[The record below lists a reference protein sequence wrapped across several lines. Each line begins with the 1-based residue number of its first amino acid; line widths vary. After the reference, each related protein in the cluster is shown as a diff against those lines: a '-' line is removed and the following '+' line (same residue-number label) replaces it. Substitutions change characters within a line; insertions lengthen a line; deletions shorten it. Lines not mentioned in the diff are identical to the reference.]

1 MGWSD
6 ANNKSNGHHPSKSGI
21 NKLGRKKIDELI
33 STLPQ
38 NSNGMN
44 LIELDQEEI
53 GIAFKTTNGVR
64 NTLGGDLNNPHYRT
78 HNDVS
83 RDAQKL
89 DNTYSDV
96 GSIHSPTK
104 KKININGVK
113 LVKQG
118 APSVFSQAKKDPLKA
133 ALRDSIGTLN
143 LNPTDNSNRS
153 VSRYGVDSRDGS
165 RRKIKITTNKM
176 PMTIHNVNRELSA
189 TSKDSNNPGQN
200 PVATILRKKPNWLG
214 LVSGGGIQKAPIL
227 AGKMNK
233 NLSGNDKYQFPG
245 LHPEDP
251 GMQGKTISQSYK
263 ISTVIRR
270 PGSARGLNDSTGPS
284 GGSISTKG
292 KPVP

>member
-6 ANNKSNGHHPSKSGI
+6 ANNKSNGHQPSKSGI

-33 STLPQ
+33 STVPQ

-44 LIELDQEEI
+44 MIELDQEEI
-53 GIAFKTTNGVR
+53 GIALKTTNGVR
-64 NTLGGDLNNPHYRT
+64 ATLDVSLNKGLYST

-83 RDAQKL
+83 RDTQKL
-89 DNTYSDV
+89 DGTYSDV
-96 GSIHSPTK
+96 GSIDSQKK
-104 KKININGVK
+104 KKININGVQLK
-113 LVKQG
+113 KQG
-118 APSVFSQAKKDPLKA
+118 GPLVFSQAKKDALKA
-133 ALRDSIGTLN
+133 ALGDSTGTLN
-143 LNPTDNSNRS
+143 LNPPGNSNRS
-153 VSRYGVDSRDGS
+153 VSRNGVDSRDGS
-165 RRKIKITTNKM
+165 RRKIKISTNKM

-189 TSKDSNNPGQN
+189 TSKDGNNSVQQ
-200 PVATILRKKPNWLG
+200 PVASILRKKPNWLG
-214 LVSGGGIQKAPIL
+214 LVTGTAIQKAPML

-233 NLSGNDKYQFPG
+233 NLSGNDKYQYPG

-251 GMQGKTISQSYK
+251 GMHGKTISQSYK

-270 PGSARGLNDSTGPS
+270 PGSARGLNDSAGPS